1 MHTYYRKTFLLCFLF
16 QSSGNIGRGT
26 FTFRIPVSKIPQRV
40 FHRNDRDIISCF
52 IRYPNNVSFTSCIR
66 AILKRY
72 DTFQLVIGIYISQ
85 QFHTMLTHMRRK
97 AFCHDF
103 QILRPV
109 AILAIIVYVI
119 VTASQHFQNRAIRL
133 LLTQQIIELCRCHH
147 RKH

>member
-1 MHTYYRKTFLLCFLF
+1 MACTKLCRSGSTNISRLVLNQGIFRLSVIGEITPCMHTYYRKTFLLCFLF

-72 DTFQLVIGIYISQ
+72 DTFQLVIGIYISLKC
-85 QFHTMLTHMRRK
+85 FF
-97 AFCHDF
+97 ASDF
-103 QILRPV
+103 TFI
-109 AILAIIVYVI
+109 AI
-119 VTASQHFQNRAIRL
+119 TPNSF
-133 LLTQQIIELCRCHH
+133 TRC
-147 RKH
+147 